1 MSDSVKILA
10 CAQAHLRQ
18 ILSGIN
24 MLVILDHWG
33 VGSATDDI
41 SNGDG
46 SLKDEMGQGMVQR
59 VGASLAALLQRME
72 S

>member
-18 ILSGIN
+18 ILGGIN
-24 MLVILDHWG
+24 MLVIPEYWG
-33 VGSATDDI
+33 VGSAIDDI
-41 SNGDG
+41 FNGGG

-59 VGASLAALLQRME
+59 IEASLAALLQRME